1 MLARTVVMN
10 CAGKGTR
17 LGFGHPKCLIDV
29 HGEPLI
35 GRQLACL
42 REVDDVR
49 VVVGFQAQRVIDTV
63 LRYRRDVVFVFNHD
77 YAHTN
82 ALASLCMGARYGRP
96 WILSLDGDLLV
107 HPEDLARALATP
119 GEWLALGEV
128 ITDEPVFV
136 QTAERDGTS
145 MVTAFSRSERTPF
158 EWTGLTQVSAERLL
172 GERDALSHVFHCLER
187 YLPMPSIQIRS
198 REVDTLDDYQALLD
212 WSAPFYASTGATHS

>member
-1 MLARTVVMN
+1 MN

-82 ALASLCMGARYGRP
+82 ALASLCMGARHGRP
-96 WILSLDGDLLV
+96 WVLSLDGDLLV
-107 HPEDLARALATP
+107 HPQDLARALATD

-136 QTAERDGTS
+136 HTDERDGATELGGTF
-145 MVTAFSRSERTPF
+145 VTAFSRTERTPY
-158 EWTGLTQVSAERLL
+158 EWTGLTQVRAERLL
-172 GERDALSHVFHCLER
+172 GEREALSHVFHCLER
-187 YLPMPSIQIRS
+187 YLPLPAISIRS

-212 WSAPFYASTGATHS
+212 WSAPFYAATGGTRS